1 MLKDM
6 MGRESVQEMVH
17 ITATFYVFFVSLLFP
32 YIETPLV
39 RKLLS
44 TSLGVFISFYYSGS
58 QNFLQ
63 IIHFMVPFFLLKL
76 LPARAGMISSI
87 TFAALML
94 FGEQIWEYSHGVNLG
109 KVNI

>member
-63 IIHFMVPFFLLKL
+63 IIHFMVPFFLIKL
-76 LPARAGMISSI
+76 LPPRVAMILSI
-87 TFAALML
+87 GFAAI
-94 FGEQIWEYSHGVNLG
+94 FQFFEQLWEFAHGVNLG